1 MTEYSFNALAFLFI
15 LKFDNK
21 KKTCRF
27 LKRQISGNLLKT
39 VAISVS
45 FIDDALIRP
54 LFVTE
59 ITVKT
64 TNYTIF
70 RVQQVKIS
78 KNPYIVFIF
87 TLFFQ
92 EPVKSG

>member
-1 MTEYSFNALAFLFI
+1 M
-15 LKFDNK
+15 
-21 KKTCRF
+21 
-27 LKRQISGNLLKT
+27 
-39 VAISVS
+39 AISVS

-92 EPVKSG
+92 EPVKSGWGSDVLNFRQKNEAQLFWGS